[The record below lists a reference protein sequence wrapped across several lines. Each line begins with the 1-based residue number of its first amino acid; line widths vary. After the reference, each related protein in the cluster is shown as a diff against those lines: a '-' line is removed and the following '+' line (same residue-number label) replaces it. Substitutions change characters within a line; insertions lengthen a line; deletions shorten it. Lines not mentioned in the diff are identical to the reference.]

1 MKVFVLI
8 VRSSS
13 HLSYSVLCLNE
24 YHIIIVLQLQNP
36 ACNAEKEGKVLE
48 WNRMAHVAHAE
59 I

>member
-1 MKVFVLI
+1 MSLKQETRAPLLV
-8 VRSSS
+8 
-13 HLSYSVLCLNE
+13 NE
-24 YHIIIVLQLQNP
+24 YHCIVLQLQNP